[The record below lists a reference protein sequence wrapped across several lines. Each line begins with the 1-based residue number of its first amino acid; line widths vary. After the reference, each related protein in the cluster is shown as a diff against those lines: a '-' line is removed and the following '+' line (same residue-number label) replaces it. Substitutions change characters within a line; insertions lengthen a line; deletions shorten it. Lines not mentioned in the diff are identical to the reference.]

1 MCYIMVSN
9 NIKRAVNKVNVHCS
23 FVWGNKD
30 VCCLKLNEDIDEFI
44 KKTSVPSFN
53 SEFTED
59 DFINMPEGYLYSKL
73 LDTHTF
79 NVKGRGMEGFVNADK
94 LALMDDEEQDVY
106 FNKKY
111 KDFSEW
117 LSDNFDLEYG
127 NMSDAF
133 PILLALAKINKVGGV
148 KKFFEMYES
157 DSIDERGPINERG
170 AHNKNEGGD
179 KNEKNEKNK
188 D

>member
-9 NIKRAVNKVNVHCS
+9 GVKRAANKVNVRCS

-44 KKTSVPSFN
+44 KKTSAPEFSG
-53 SEFTED
+53 FTED
-59 DFINMPEGYLYSKL
+59 DFINIPEGYLYSKL

-94 LALMDDEEQDVY
+94 LALMSNEEQDVY

-117 LSDNFDLEYG
+117 LSDNFDSEYG
-127 NMSDAF
+127 NGSDAF
-133 PILLALAKINKVGGV
+133 PILLELAKINKVGGV

-157 DSIDERGPINERG
+157 DSVDECPDDR
-170 AHNKNEGGD
+170 KD
-179 KNEKNEKNK
+179 DEKNV
-188 D
+188 